1 MVRSTLFL
9 ILLLFS
15 SLLYS
20 SIQQTL
26 ARSDTNDSKN
36 SVRTQGVAVKNS
48 NSTFLIYQNPDF
60 QIKMLY
66 PSNWTKQEDNLALH
80 TIVGFSLIHQDI
92 YDFTNT
98 TLAELDLRVYN
109 APENETFTKLNID
122 QVNHIG
128 RMNTTNE
135 VIISHYKNAT
145 TTLAGLPALK
155 IINYYFGDV
164 GQKDMQVWTF
174 IPSKHL
180 LVQLIYIAD
189 PSKYYLYLPTIQKM
203 IDSVNIAH

>member
-1 MVRSTLFL
+1 
-9 ILLLFS
+9 
-15 SLLYS
+15 
-20 SIQQTL
+20 
-26 ARSDTNDSKN
+26 
-36 SVRTQGVAVKNS
+36 
-48 NSTFLIYQNPDF
+48 
-60 QIKMLY
+60 MLY

-135 VIISHYKNAT
+135 VIISHYK
-145 TTLAGLPALK
+145 GGPC
-155 IINYYFGDV
+155 D
-164 GQKDMQVWTF
+164 
-174 IPSKHL
+174 
-180 LVQLIYIAD
+180 
-189 PSKYYLYLPTIQKM
+189 LYM
-203 IDSVNIAH
+203 ISCTKSTGSHELQS

>member
-1 MVRSTLFL
+1 
-9 ILLLFS
+9 
-15 SLLYS
+15 
-20 SIQQTL
+20 
-26 ARSDTNDSKN
+26 
-36 SVRTQGVAVKNS
+36 
-48 NSTFLIYQNPDF
+48 
-60 QIKMLY
+60 
-66 PSNWTKQEDNLALH
+66 
-80 TIVGFSLIHQDI
+80 
-92 YDFTNT
+92 
-98 TLAELDLRVYN
+98 LAELDLRVYN

-135 VIISHYKNAT
+135 VIISHYKNVT

-180 LVQLIYIAD
+180 LVELIFIAD